1 MDPLERF
8 IRVVCII
15 GIVIL
20 SVYIG
25 IMLLPGVPE
34 TMEDQIRQKAGQ
46 VTEHAIGEMTLL
58 TKYICSPPKLSY
70 GFRDLV
76 VKLLD
81 APLGLYVYLAD
92 EKGNEENVAFHD
104 KENMEDFPEKN
115 SGESQTSVQE
125 PGGQSTEET
134 QNLQES
140 GGQSTEESQS
150 LQESA
155 EQNTDTQSLAESGGA
170 NDAEQESGQELLPDS
185 SQPTAT
191 YTVNNPDPAAPVS
204 VLIPSGSSV
213 ISKIT
218 ALSQTGTISL
228 DQMLSYEY
236 LMENLYKLNPACSIT
251 EEILNPSVLLSK
263 DLSVAKTTDG
273 PQILI
278 YHTHSQE
285 AYIDS
290 TPGDVS
296 QTIVGVGDYLS
307 SILTNQ
313 YGYSVLHDTGTYDME
328 NGKLDRSQAYNRA
341 LPALTEILAQ
351 YPTIQVVIDLHRDG
365 VADNVHL
372 VTDVNGKPTARIM
385 LFNGICR
392 DTQGDLPDL
401 VNPYREDNLAFSL
414 QLGLYMKNAYP
425 NVLRMVY
432 FKKSR
437 YNQHLASRSILV
449 EVGAQT
455 NTVAEGMNAME
466 VLAEIL
472 NDVLS

>member
-8 IRVVCII
+8 VKVVCVI
-15 GIVIL
+15 GIAVL
-20 SVYIG
+20 SFYIG
-25 IMLLPGVPE
+25 MMLLPRVPE

-46 VTEHAIGEMTLL
+46 MTEYAIGEMTLL

-70 GFRDLV
+70 ALRDLV

-92 EKGNEENVAFHD
+92 EKEGNEENVAFHD
-104 KENMEDFPEKN
+104 EKN
-115 SGESQTSVQE
+115 IEDSLEDYSEESQTPS
-125 PGGQSTEET
+125 
-134 QNLQES
+134 QES
-140 GGQSTEESQS
+140 GGQSTDASQNM
-150 LQESA
+150 QESSGQDEEEPQEPA
-155 EQNTDTQSLAESGGA
+155 EQNTDTQSLAESGETGD
-170 NDAEQESGQELLPDS
+170 DAEQEPGQEPLPGS
-185 SQPTAT
+185 SQPAAAYTA
-191 YTVNNPDPAAPVS
+191 NNSDPAALVS
-204 VLIPSGSSV
+204 ALIPSGPSV

-218 ALSQTGTISL
+218 ELSQTGTISL
-228 DQMLSYEY
+228 DQMLSYDY
-236 LMENLYKLNPACSIT
+236 LMENLYKMNPACSMT

-263 DLSVAKTTDG
+263 DLSVTKTADG

-313 YGYSVLHDTGTYDME
+313 YGYCVLHDTGTYDME

-414 QLGLYMKNAYP
+414 QMGLYMKNAYP